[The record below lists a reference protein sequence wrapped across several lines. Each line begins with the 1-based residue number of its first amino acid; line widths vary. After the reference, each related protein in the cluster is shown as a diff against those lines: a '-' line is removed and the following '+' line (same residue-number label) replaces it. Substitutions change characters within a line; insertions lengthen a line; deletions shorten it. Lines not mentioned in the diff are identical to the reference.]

1 MIAKN
6 KFLSILASAL
16 IAVAG
21 SAPAMA
27 DSLVILTT
35 NDSHSNIDTDS
46 KGRGGILPR
55 KAIVDSVRKAEK
67 NVMLIDAGDMVQGT
81 LYFNYFK
88 GEVENKLANL
98 MNYDIRILGNHEF
111 DNGLDDMVKHMK
123 GAKAA
128 LLSANYDFKGTKAEG
143 LFKPYIIKKIG
154 GKKIGFIG
162 INIDPENL
170 ISKANYEG
178 MKYSDAIDVAN
189 KTAEFLKNK
198 QKCDLVVAVTH
209 IGYTMS
215 LGKPSDITLAQQSR
229 DIDIIIGG
237 HTHTEVNP
245 DNKEQ
250 TPFWINNANG
260 QPVLVTQ
267 SGKYGNNL
275 GYIKIDL
282 NNLKNHK
289 YEYEIIPVTDRFS
302 PAAYSKEIQ
311 DFLAPYKSKVDS
323 VYSNILAYSNIDMV
337 NNDRKGP
344 MANWTAD
351 IALEIAQDVADSIRN
366 SGKQFPN
373 IDFSIMNVGGIRQPM
388 RKGPISEGQIL
399 STYPFSNYLE
409 IISIKGKDIIEAFR
423 IAASK
428 GGESVSHNI
437 RVLTDDKNNLQ
448 TVLFNGKPMDP
459 EKEYTVAT
467 IDYIAGG
474 NDDLVTMK
482 NHKTL
487 WLDSYKWN
495 VPIIR
500 YLVGINKLG
509 LPVSP
514 DTAPRFLKSVKK

>member
-1 MIAKN
+1 
-6 KFLSILASAL
+6 
-16 IAVAG
+16 
-21 SAPAMA
+21 
-27 DSLVILTT
+27 
-35 NDSHSNIDTDS
+35 
-46 KGRGGILPR
+46 
-55 KAIVDSVRKAEK
+55 
-67 NVMLIDAGDMVQGT
+67 
-81 LYFNYFK
+81 
-88 GEVENKLANL
+88 
-98 MNYDIRILGNHEF
+98 
-111 DNGLDDMVKHMK
+111 
-123 GAKAA
+123 
-128 LLSANYDFKGTKAEG
+128 
-143 LFKPYIIKKIG
+143 
-154 GKKIGFIG
+154 
-162 INIDPENL
+162 
-170 ISKANYEG
+170 
-178 MKYSDAIDVAN
+178 
-189 KTAEFLKNK
+189 
-198 QKCDLVVAVTH
+198 
-209 IGYTMS
+209 
-215 LGKPSDITLAQQSR
+215 
-229 DIDIIIGG
+229 
-237 HTHTEVNP
+237 
-245 DNKEQ
+245 
-250 TPFWINNANG
+250 
-260 QPVLVTQ
+260 
-267 SGKYGNNL
+267 
-275 GYIKIDL
+275 
-282 NNLKNHK
+282 
-289 YEYEIIPVTDRFS
+289 
-302 PAAYSKEIQ
+302 
-311 DFLAPYKSKVDS
+311 
-323 VYSNILAYSNIDMV
+323 MV